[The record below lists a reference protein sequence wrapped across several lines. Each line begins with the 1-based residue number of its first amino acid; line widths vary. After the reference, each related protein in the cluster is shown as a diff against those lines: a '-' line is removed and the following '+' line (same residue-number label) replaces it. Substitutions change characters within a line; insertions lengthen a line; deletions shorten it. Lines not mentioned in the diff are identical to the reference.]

1 MKSAQSVLLSGLGSS
16 SVLLSVRGV
25 GVDGGGGVGGRGH
38 HVRHSGSV
46 PSMQVLYDS
55 YAQSSR
61 SKVLSTSSSILQ
73 SLSCWCFQYGFTTR
87 AREVLWVEEEKSCLG
102 AVAHI
107 VGGLG
112 AIANR
117 VVVVQGVPEVGLAL
131 LEGGNLL
138 LEVGDGLVVVA
149 GVSSGNVA
157 VAGGWSAVA
166 SSVSS
171 HNIGHHPSQDVQ
183 DRNPEQGQKEEQ
195 AKGSDDQGR
204 DQVDRQ
210 VGIGEEDPRGLFHL
224 LSNNLIL
231 K

>member
-1 MKSAQSVLLSGLGSS
+1 MLGEGVTMYDTVEVSPQCRCCMTATPS
-16 SVLLSVRGV
+16 RLVPKFSPPRPLFSRVCLV
-25 GVDGGGGVGGRGH
+25 GVFNTV
-38 HVRHSGSV
+38 S
-46 PSMQVLYDS
+46 
-55 YAQSSR
+55 
-61 SKVLSTSSSILQ
+61 
-73 SLSCWCFQYGFTTR
+73 TTR

-131 LEGGNLL
+131 LESGNLL

-149 GVSSGNVA
+149 GVSLGNVA
-157 VAGGWSAVA
+157 IAGGRSAVS
-166 SSVSS
+166 SSVST

>member
-1 MKSAQSVLLSGLGSS
+1 
-16 SVLLSVRGV
+16 
-25 GVDGGGGVGGRGH
+25 
-38 HVRHSGSV
+38 
-46 PSMQVLYDS
+46 MQVLYDS

-73 SLSCWCFQYGFTTR
+73 RLSCWCFQYGSTTR

-131 LEGGNLL
+131 LESGNLL

-149 GVSSGNVA
+149 GGR
-157 VAGGWSAVA
+157 SAVA
-166 SSVSS
+166 SSMST

-210 VGIGEEDPRGLFHL
+210 VGIGEE
-224 LSNNLIL
+224 
-231 K
+231 